1 MYAGVVGTR
10 PGTVGVLMIWKV
22 QCMDPFARRCVCGT
36 GPVPAVPVPAPVPVP
51 VPVPVVGRTRWLVL
65 LGPVLGPYG
74 GCVLMIYLG
83 TIDGCGIPLWL
94 KGTCPHTRLGSPKSS

>member
-1 MYAGVVGTR
+1 MYGSVRAALRVRYRTGTG
-10 PGTVGVLMIWKV
+10 GTG
-22 QCMDPFARRCVCGT
+22 AGT
-36 GPVPAVPVPAPVPVP
+36 GPGPGTGSWEDP
-51 VPVPVVGRTRWLVL
+51 LVL